1 MEPKHISQILPNVL
15 TEASA
20 QPTKEQQLN
29 IADWAAWLKFETLGD
44 PELEKLTGTCARWM
58 RRVKGKSKPSWVSL
72 LGKTG
77 TGKTHCARML
87 YKKSKT
93 LFNWDGVE
101 FLESEIYWP
110 EFVSRLRSGE
120 AYEQLRDMIEWPVLF
135 LDDIGAERD
144 TTGFAS
150 EQLNM
155 LLGRRVGKWTIL
167 TSNLGLE
174 QLAGI
179 DPRIS
184 DRIIREPGNEYIE
197 LTTASYA
204 VRKLSA

>member
-20 QPTKEQQLN
+20 QPTKELPLS
-29 IADWAAWLKFETLGD
+29 IEAWAAWLKLETLND
-44 PELEKLTGTCARWM
+44 PELEKLVGVCARWA
-58 RRVKGKSKPSWVSL
+58 RRMKLHQSPAWISLIGKS
-72 LGKTG
+72 G
-77 TGKTHCARML
+77 TGKTHCAYRLWDFSELRFDWHKMEFPH
-87 YKKSKT
+87 SKI
-93 LFNWDGVE
+93 F
-101 FLESEIYWP
+101 WP
-110 EFVSRLRSGE
+110 EFVNRLRAGDAFE
-120 AYEQLRDMIEWPVLF
+120 KMRDMSRWPVLF

-150 EQLNM
+150 EQLNT
-155 LLGRRVGKWTIL
+155 LLGTRVGKWTIL